1 MIVDVHAHTPTHRDA
16 VPHEERRVFSGWRT
30 DRPVVTTNSWADYAE
45 AMAAA
50 DISIVFNI
58 AVPDPLAATGMP
70 YPPERTNDATAEF
83 VAADPGRRIGFM
95 SVNPLAPDVFEEAE
109 RCRELGLVGVKLG
122 PNYQNFDPL
131 CEPALAF
138 YAWCERLGLPI
149 LFHQGASPIRAAP
162 LRYTYP
168 LVTDEIALRF
178 PELRIV
184 MAHMGHPWGKETVVT
199 IRKHPHVYADVSS
212 IYLRPWVCYE
222 SLLAAVEWG
231 CTHKLLLGS
240 DFPIATTAEA
250 IAGLRGVNGILDGTR
265 LPRVPEE
272 LIEQIIHA
280 DALGALGLPRPAAA
294 DVATAGTGTAD
305 VATAGPTAGPAAS
318 AGGER

>member
-16 VPHEERRVFSGWRT
+16 VPDAERQVFTTWRT
-30 DRPVVTTNSWADYAE
+30 DRPVVTTNSWADFDT
-45 AMAAA
+45 AMDAA
-50 DISIVFNI
+50 DVTIVFNI
-58 AVPDPLAATGMP
+58 AVPDPAAATGIP
-70 YPPERTNDATAEF
+70 HPPERTNDATAEF
-83 VAADPGRRIGFM
+83 VAHDPSRRIGFM
-95 SVNPLAPDVFEEAE
+95 SVDPTEPDAFDEAE

-131 CEPALAF
+131 GDEALAF
-138 YAWCERLGLPI
+138 YGYCERNALPI
-149 LFHQGASPIRAAP
+149 VFHQGASPIRAAP

-168 LVTDEIALRF
+168 LVTDEVALRF

-240 DFPIATTAEA
+240 DFPIANTGEA
-250 IAGLRGVNGILDGTR
+250 IAGLRAVNSILEGTA
-265 LPRVPEE
+265 LPRVPGE
-272 LIEQIIHA
+272 LIEGIIHA
-280 DALGALGLPRPAAA
+280 DALSALGLSVGAPA
-294 DVATAGTGTAD
+294 
-305 VATAGPTAGPAAS
+305 
-318 AGGER
+318 

>member
-1 MIVDVHAHTPTHRDA
+1 MIVDVHTHTPTHRGP
-16 VPHEERRVFSGWRT
+16 VPPGERKVFTSWRT
-30 DRPVVTTNSWADYAE
+30 DRPVVTTNSWADYDNATS
-45 AMAAA
+45 AA
-50 DISIVFNI
+50 DASIVFNI
-58 AVPDPLAATGMP
+58 AVPDPLGSTGLP
-70 YPPERTNDATAEF
+70 YPPERTNDATTEF
-83 VAADPGRRIGFM
+83 VAADPARRIGFM
-95 SVNPLAPDVFEEAE
+95 SVNPMTTDVFDEAD
-109 RCRELGLVGVKLG
+109 RCRELGLAGVKLG

-131 CEPALAF
+131 CEQALAF
-138 YAWCERLGLPI
+138 YAYCERHALPV

-168 LVTDEIALRF
+168 LVTDEVALRF

-184 MAHMGHPWGKETVVT
+184 MAHMGHPWGRETVVT

-222 SLLAAVEWG
+222 SLLSAVEWG

-240 DFPIATTAEA
+240 DFPIADTAEA
-250 IAGLRGVNGILDGTR
+250 IAGLRGVNGILAGTG

-280 DALGALGLPRPAAA
+280 DALSALGLT
-294 DVATAGTGTAD
+294 VGATRGL
-305 VATAGPTAGPAAS
+305 
-318 AGGER
+318 

>member
-1 MIVDVHAHTPTHRDA
+1 MIVDVHTHTPTHRDP
-16 VPHEERRVFSGWRT
+16 VPPDERQVFTSWRT
-30 DRPVVTTNSWADYAE
+30 DRPVVTTNSWADYDRATS
-45 AMAAA
+45 AA
-50 DISIVFNI
+50 DVSIVFNI

-70 YPPERTNDATAEF
+70 YAPERTNDATAEF
-83 VAADPGRRIGFM
+83 VAADPARRIGFM
-95 SVNPLAPDVFEEAE
+95 SVNPTSSDVFDDAE

-131 CEPALAF
+131 CEEALRF
-138 YAWCERLGLPI
+138 YAYCQQHALPV
-149 LFHQGASPIRAAP
+149 LFHQGASPIRSAP

-168 LVTDEIALRF
+168 LVTDEVALRF

-184 MAHMGHPWGKETVVT
+184 MAHMGHPWGKETVAT

-231 CTHKLLLGS
+231 CTGKLLLGS
-240 DFPIATTAEA
+240 DFPIADTAEA
-250 IAGLRGVNGILDGTR
+250 IAGLRSVNGIVDGTR

-272 LIEQIIHA
+272 LVEQIIHA
-280 DALGALGLPRPAAA
+280 DALSALGL
-294 DVATAGTGTAD
+294 TAG
-305 VATAGPTAGPAAS
+305 AS
-318 AGGER
+318 RGR